1 MANLLLFFFFLF
13 KDKESVMRFY
23 MLGIIIHSLQTG
35 KLKCTKIFISQKG
48 QIEIQPGMLEI
59 ALV

>member
-1 MANLLLFFFFLF
+1 
-13 KDKESVMRFY
+13 
-23 MLGIIIHSLQTG
+23 MLGIIIHILQTG

-59 ALV
+59 VLV

>member
-1 MANLLLFFFFLF
+1 
-13 KDKESVMRFY
+13 MRFY